1 MLTHEVRKHNAFVM
15 SDKHGKKKYDANGKL
30 TGTRLHNPLPIEN
43 GRLVLNAKTNT
54 NARKMSRRAKFEQ
67 FNAWTFVLDQMRSNR
82 CDFNWVTQRHT
93 AVFSETAVEE
103 IIKRFSV

>member
-15 SDKHGKKKYDANGKL
+15 SDKHGKKKYDADGKL

-43 GRLVLNAKTNT
+43 GRIVLNAKTNT
-54 NARKMSRRAKFEQ
+54 SAKKMSRRAKFEQ
-67 FNAWTFVLDQMRSNR
+67 LNAWTVVLEQMRSNR